1 MRLAALLT
9 FIIILVIMAGCP
21 PKTQEECEVP
31 VVNYDSLFS
40 LGDSAMKQ
48 HYIQQAQ
55 QYLVQDSLSR
65 AMITYKDQ
73 LINREKVES
82 EIRNRVIFKDTTI
95 IRRHIVRQV
104 DTIRVVIRDTL
115 YVPFEV
121 VVQEK
126 KKKKRKWN

>member
-21 PKTQEECEVP
+21 VKHQEECEVP

-48 HYIQQAQ
+48 HYIQQAMHQ
-55 QYLVQDSLSR
+55 LVQDSLNR
-65 AMITYKDQ
+65 AMVTYKDQ
-73 LINREKVES
+73 LINRVKVES
-82 EIRNRVIFKDTTI
+82 EIRKRIIFKDTTI

-104 DTIRVVIRDTL
+104 DTIRMVIRDTV
-115 YVPFEV
+115 YIPFEV
-121 VVQEK
+121 VVDT
-126 KKKKRKWN
+126 KKKRKRKR